1 MPLLLATLVTAAAS
15 ALLVSSGNDS
25 EAATSIP
32 AWSGVSLL
40 FVAGAIAA
48 WGIWHRSST
57 EMAVT
62 NKRVSIKIGMV
73 SRNTTEMMLTKIES
87 IGVHQSVIGRMLN
100 FGTIIIRGTGGTPEP
115 FPKIGH
121 PLEFRR
127 QVQQQLDT
135 LQMAAAGDVTV

>member
-1 MPLLLATLVTAAAS
+1 
-15 ALLVSSGNDS
+15 
-25 EAATSIP
+25 
-32 AWSGVSLL
+32 
-40 FVAGAIAA
+40 
-48 WGIWHRSST
+48 
-57 EMAVT
+57 MAVT